1 MIKKPI
7 LIEVKEKENEEKAA
21 ADKTPAGG
29 IRIPKYRSS

>member
-7 LIEVKEKENEEKAA
+7 KKPIIKIDSEEKAS

-29 IRIPKYRSS
+29 EINK